1 MDHGKDGKDG
11 KVGKVEQDSQGPVPR
26 EPPPTGDMP
35 EEVKQ
40 PSPDAEEL
48 QEGESETEGEIQ
60 EPPD

>member
-1 MDHGKDGKDG
+1 MDREKDANDRNG
-11 KVGKVEQDSQGPVPR
+11 ERDSAGTVPR

-40 PSPDAEEL
+40 PPPDAEEL